1 MDKSGS
7 RGRSREAATGGNGD
21 GPGSETERFHA
32 SAIAELRRNERV
44 TGESGVPYHLRDHEA
59 RRQENSLDE
68 FS

>member
-7 RGRSREAATGGNGD
+7 RGRREAATDGRTGD

-32 SAIAELRRNERV
+32 SAVTELRRNERV

-59 RRQENSLDE
+59 RRQANSLDE